1 VGARIAVLAEPGD
14 DIKSLEIPEEI
25 LPSSK
30 PSPEQS
36 SPPKVSS
43 EPQSEK
49 PVSRTSSSDTSTSK
63 SSSKS
68 QTKSVPQKYPLY
80 PSVQFLLHGKGLS
93 EEDAAKI
100 TASGPNGRLLKGDV
114 LAYLGRIE
122 KAYPSNQSK
131 RIAQLGHLDL
141 SNIKKA
147 QPKKDITRPETVA
160 KGRPATEP
168 DPDSQ
173 IILPIS
179 LDAVLATQSRIQQSL
194 GISLPLSKFIAR
206 ASEMANEDLPRGRST
221 QPTPTEL
228 FDAVLGLDKV
238 KKTSKGRY
246 TPQITAV
253 PPAGALP
260 TSPKPMNKADI
271 FDMLTGSAKPSRM
284 QNVATPG
291 ASGGSAGANKVFSV
305 TAKKGDERRARVY
318 LERVKTVLEV
328 EPGRCVL

>member
-1 VGARIAVLAEPGD
+1 VLAEPGD

-25 LPSSK
+25 SSSSK
-30 PSPEQS
+30 SSPEQS

-43 EPQSEK
+43 ESQSEK
-49 PVSRTSSSDTSTSK
+49 PVSRTPSSDTSTSE
-63 SSSKS
+63 SSSKP
-68 QTKSVPQKYPLY
+68 QTKSLPQKYPLY

-93 EEDAAKI
+93 EEDATKI

-131 RIAQLGHLDL
+131 RIAKLGHLDL

-147 QPKKDITRPETVA
+147 QPKKNTARIETVE
-160 KGRPATEP
+160 KGRPAAEL
-168 DPDSQ
+168 DLDSQ
-173 IILPIS
+173 IAVPVS
-179 LDAVLATQSRIQQSL
+179 LDAVLATQKRIQQSL
-194 GISLPLSKFIAR
+194 GISLPLSIFIAR
-206 ASEMANEDLPRGRST
+206 ASEMANEDLPRGKST
-221 QPTPTEL
+221 QPTSTEL
-228 FDAVLGLDKV
+228 FDAVLGLDNV

-246 TPQITAV
+246 TPKIMPV

-260 TSPKPMNKADI
+260 SSPKPMNKLDI
-271 FDMLTGSAKPSRM
+271 FDILTGPAKPPRM
-284 QNVATPG
+284 QNVAAPG
-291 ASGGSAGANKVFSV
+291 SSGGPTGANNVFSV